1 MLIFITAYTLFPR
14 ILFYRT
20 AESEI
25 IDKGEKRV
33 ILKIRFKDPVLRH
46 LVSEINLY
54 LCTNKTIE
62 R

>member
-1 MLIFITAYTLFPR
+1 MLIFITDYTSFPR

-20 AESEI
+20 

-46 LVSEINLY
+46 LVSGINLY
-54 LCTNKTIE
+54 LCANKTIE